1 MSDTSYFNP
10 AHDIIQRETHHIL
23 LSYCSLV
30 TLLKGKRMS
39 LQNIFLS
46 TLQENKLRTILKEML
61 SVDSDIE
68 IVKLLIEHDPTILK
82 SKYVTRYIN
91 TVKGNVLR

>member
-1 MSDTSYFNP
+1 MSDISHFNP
-10 AHDIIQRETHHIL
+10 SFEIIQRETQHIL
-23 LSYCSLV
+23 LSYCSFV
-30 TLLKGKRMS
+30 TLIKGKRMS
-39 LQNIFLS
+39 LQNIFLA

-61 SVDSDIE
+61 SIDSDIE

-91 TVKGNVLR
+91 TVKGSVLK